1 MNATPKQ
8 PSMFSSAYNFKFHNR
23 LRKEECRIMG
33 TLSAYSH
40 SFLLRQVGV
49 VFLTPYMS
57 RLLLKGRKS
66 VF

>member
-8 PSMFSSAYNFKFHNR
+8 PSMFPSTYNFKSHYR
-23 LRKEECRIMG
+23 LRKDECRIMG
-33 TLSAYSH
+33 ALNAYSH